1 LVAKVVAVVFV
12 SQGREPPEGV
22 GRVWKLIL
30 DDLSDGPDVLEVTSQ
45 VMRANQYVTAG
56 DIHRAVVA
64 ERKRRGVQ
72 RALLPGG
79 GRPRECPKCGGTGW
93 METTSHRPPYRFVA
107 RCVCEPTEVH
117 YASRETTRFWITK
130 IRQQLDQAN
139 GPLARSLR
147 PMLTVPQADERY
159 FADHHDPDPVE
170 QWYGDDPEDRS

>member
-1 LVAKVVAVVFV
+1 MTGVLLNQRDWSVA
-12 SQGREPPEGV
+12 GCTIIEPMATDSV
-22 GRVWKLIL
+22 
-30 DDLSDGPDVLEVTSQ
+30 
-45 VMRANQYVTAG
+45 
-56 DIHRAVVA
+56 
-64 ERKRRGVQ
+64 
-72 RALLPGG
+72 
-79 GRPRECPKCGGTGW
+79 CPKCGGTGW